1 MVLSNGADARLWQ
14 LPYVDGAKVRTFA
27 EWCNTQK

>member
-1 MVLSNGADARLWQ
+1 MVLSNGADARLWH
-14 LPYVDGAKVRTFA
+14 LLSVDGAKVQTFA